1 MNTKIISIVTP
12 SFNQEKFI
20 EQTIQ
25 SVLCQ
30 EGEFYIDYIIIDGH
44 STDGSV
50 ELIKK
55 YQDLLKKNCKIIEM
69 DGLEF
74 YVKEIRDF
82 PWNHCQGISY
92 RWKSKKDNGQVD
104 AINQGFKMAKGQVLA
119 FLNSDDIYYPH
130 ALKTISETHWNEADF
145 VYGQGMWVSGK
156 EEDIL
161 LYPTFKPAKYSFLY
175 QCTLCQPTVFF
186 TREVFRELGNFS
198 MEYQDVFDYEYWM
211 RAVFHHKKFL
221 YIKARLAKSRMYKEN
236 KSLSQRNSVSKQVT
250 ALKTQYYHPSKIK
263 LHKGKLLVNKY
274 RVQRKTVNRVNQ
286 LQKCLG
292 TGIRYQFWFPQ
303 LRKNVKISR
312 IQFIKLPGAAK
323 IKRTLK
329 RLYTRLKGKK
339 ERLNFI
345 CTLLLDEVVILSDGR
360 ITTCCFDAD
369 GQNTFSNIYEDDFQE
384 SIKKLQLFKEKLVEN
399 PGHFPKCSRCFISKK
414 RNARA
419 AYDYFLNEN
428 PSPAEIDHFLNHET
442 APKGLVI
449 EAASACNL
457 SCIGCPTGIRNL
469 KKKGQPK
476 EGKSLL
482 IDIDKLKKWLTP
494 YTKELKKIRL
504 FNYGEP
510 LIHPGAIDFCSWLT
524 RENPGIDLIIATNL
538 LPLNKKEKIID
549 LVMAQPNMII
559 VSLHGVNQES
569 LVKYMGAQASF
580 KRALSIMKQL
590 IAERTR
596 LGLTLPIVIWKY
608 IIFNW
613 NDSDEELEKAKYLA
627 KKHNIDYL
635 GFEITGGELAS
646 KRFHKSSE
654 NFETLEKSEF
664 FIANIYKKISTMK
677 IKRNSKF
684 LK

>member
-1 MNTKIISIVTP
+1 MKSKIISIVTP
-12 SFNQEKFI
+12 SYNQGQFI
-20 EQTIQ
+20 QQTIQ

-30 EGEFYIDYIIIDGH
+30 EGDFYIDYIVMDGG
-44 STDGSV
+44 STDQSV
-50 ELIKK
+50 EVIKK
-55 YQDLLKKNCKIIEM
+55 YQELLGKNCKIVAM

-74 YVKEIRDF
+74 YVKKDKDF
-82 PWNHCQGISY
+82 HWNQCSGISY
-92 RWKSKKDNGQVD
+92 RWKSQKDNGQVD
-104 AINQGFKMAKGQVLA
+104 AINQGLKIAKGQVLA

-130 ALKTISETHWNEADF
+130 TLKTISKTHWNGADF
-145 VYGQGMWVSGK
+145 VYGQGMWISEQGK
-156 EEDIL
+156 DIL
-161 LYPTFKPAKYSFLY
+161 LYPTFKPTQYSFFY

-198 MEYQDVFDYEYWM
+198 REYPDVFDFEYWM
-211 RAVFHHKKFL
+211 RAIFHHKKFL
-221 YIKARLAKSRMYKEN
+221 YIHAPLAKSRMYKEN
-236 KSLSQRNSVSKQVT
+236 KSLSQRNDVSKQVT
-250 ALKTQYYHPSKIK
+250 ALKNQYYHWSKK
-263 LHKGKLLVNKY
+263 KPDRGKLLVNKY
-274 RVQRKTVNRVNQ
+274 WVQRKTVNRVNQ

-292 TGIRYQFWFPQ
+292 TGIRYKFWFPH
-303 LRKNVKISR
+303 LRKIIKINR
-312 IQFIKLPGAAK
+312 MQLIRLPGAAK
-323 IKRTLK
+323 IKRNLK
-329 RLYTRLKGKK
+329 RLYTRLKEKK

-369 GQNTFSNIYEDDFQE
+369 GNNTFSNIYEDDFEE
-384 SIKKLQLFKEKLVEN
+384 SVKKLQLFKEKLVEN
-399 PGHFPKCSRCFISKK
+399 PENFPQCSRCFISKK
-414 RNARA
+414 RNNQA
-419 AYDYFLNEN
+419 AYDYFLKEN
-428 PSPAEIDHFLNHET
+428 PSPAEIHHFLTPET

-449 EAASACNL
+449 EVASACNL

-469 KKKGQPK
+469 KKEKQPK
-476 EGKSLL
+476 QGKSLF
-482 IDIDKLKKWLTP
+482 IDMDQLKKWLTP
-494 YTKELKKIRL
+494 YAKELKKIRL

-510 LIHPGAIDFCSWLT
+510 LIHPGAIDLCSFLT

-580 KRALSIMKQL
+580 KQALSIMKQI
-590 IAERTR
+590 IAERNR
-596 LGLTLPIVIWKY
+596 LGLTIPVVIWKY

-646 KRFHKSSE
+646 NRFHKNSE
-654 NFETLEKSEF
+654 NFETLQKSEF
-664 FIANIYKKISTMK
+664 FIANIYKKISTLN
-677 IKRNSKF
+677 IKRNSKY